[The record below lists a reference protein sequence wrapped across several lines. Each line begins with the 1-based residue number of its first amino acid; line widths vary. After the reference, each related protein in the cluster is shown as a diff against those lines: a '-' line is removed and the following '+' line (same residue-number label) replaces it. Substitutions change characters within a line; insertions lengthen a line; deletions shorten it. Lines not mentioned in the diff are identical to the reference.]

1 MLEIGG
7 ATSFMRIK
15 RVAISNFRSIRYAEL
30 EVDATTV
37 LIGPNNA
44 GKTAILEAIRIALT
58 RRWGQRG
65 TGFTEYDVHLCA
77 TRTDPKVGDPVVI
90 EIEMQEGA
98 ANEWPEEVHET
109 LADIIQ
115 LNPLSGQASIIMR
128 VSCAW
133 DEGEDSYVPK
143 WEFLNVDR
151 NPLAGKGA
159 RATNFQEF
167 FSFLPVFYLDAIRDA
182 GDEFS
187 ARSQFWGR
195 LLRTVQIPDPLE
207 QKSVRIF
214 NLLNAKLLAADPLL
228 GDLATSLSDI
238 SRVATTGTP
247 GQANL
252 RVLPLNTWDL
262 LSKAEVIYQTD
273 GAKPWLPLVRH
284 GQGVQS
290 LSVLFL
296 FRLFVELLLEKLY
309 RAESKAVLALE
320 EPETHLHP
328 QASRSLFRHV
338 QELHGQKIVSTHSPY
353 FLQHVPFRD
362 LRVVRAGPDGTV
374 IKSLPREYRCRLP
387 NPPGLA
393 PIIAKAP
400 GLLAYD
406 SGLSELVIKGELPT
420 PLYQALLVAYHG
432 HPATADY
439 HARLRASRDA
449 SLEFIPDTDLTKLE
463 TFARRI
469 RGEIFFASK
478 WILVEGQSEYHILYG
493 MAKAMGYD
501 LDENG
506 VAVIDFQNNGNPEC
520 FAALG
525 RALGYP
531 WTMLVDGDQKGTQF
545 LGSVRNR
552 NFDSAYM
559 AQRTRQLPIGTLEQ
573 QLVADG
579 LQPELKCVLA
589 GQGVVGAA
597 TMSDPDLI
605 AALKDDKCGYAAELG
620 AQCAASPALTHRM
633 PLQLREVI
641 TLLRTLP

>member
-1 MLEIGG
+1 MQ
-7 ATSFMRIK
+7 IK
-15 RVAISNFRSIRYAEL
+15 RVKISNFRSIRHAEIEL
-30 EVDATTV
+30 NKTTV

-65 TGFTEYDVHLCA
+65 TGFTEYDVHLSG
-77 TRTDPKVGDPVVI
+77 TRTDPRVGDPVVI
-90 EIEMQEGA
+90 EIEMHEGA
-98 ANEWPEEVHET
+98 AAEWPEEVTET

-115 LNPLSGQASIIMR
+115 LDPMSGQSSIIMR

-133 DEGEDSYVPK
+133 DEGEESYVPK
-143 WEFLNVDR
+143 WEFLNLDR
-151 NPLAGKGA
+151 NPLTGSGA
-159 RATNFQEF
+159 RSTNFQEF

-195 LLRTVQIPDPLE
+195 LLRTVQIPDALE

-228 GDLATSLSDI
+228 GNLATSLSDI
-238 SRVATTGTP
+238 SQVATTGSP

-290 LSVLFL
+290 LSVMFL
-296 FRLFVELLLEKLY
+296 FRSFVDLLLGELY
-309 RAESKAVLALE
+309 RPDSTAVLALE

-328 QASRSLFRHV
+328 QAARSLFRHV
-338 QELHGQKIVSTHSPY
+338 QELEGQKIVSTHSPY
-353 FLQHVPFRD
+353 FLQHIPFRD
-362 LRVVRAGPDGTV
+362 LRVVRASADGTE
-374 IKSLPREYRCRLP
+374 IRSLPREYRCRVPHLP
-387 NPPGLA
+387 SID

-400 GLLAYD
+400 RLLEYD
-406 SGLSELVIKGELPT
+406 RGSSELVIKGEMPD
-420 PLYQALLVAYHG
+420 PCFRDLLLAYHG
-432 HPATADY
+432 QPETDDF
-439 HARLRASRDA
+439 HARLRASKNA
-449 SLEFIPDTDLTKLE
+449 SLEFIPDTELAKLE

-469 RGEIFFASK
+469 RGEIFFANK
-478 WILVEGQSEYHILYG
+478 WILVEGQSEYHILHG
-493 MAKAMGYD
+493 MAKSIGYD

-506 VAVIDFQNNGNPEC
+506 IAVIDFQNNGNPEC

-525 RALGYP
+525 RALGYS
-531 WTMLVDGDQKGTQF
+531 WTMLVDGDPQGTKF
-545 LGSVRNR
+545 LSSVASR
-552 NFDSAYM
+552 NFDSTCM
-559 AQRTRQLPIGTLEQ
+559 AERTRQLSAGALEN

-579 LQPELKCVLA
+579 LQPELKAILVGQSVSGA
-589 GQGVVGAA
+589 G
-597 TMSDPDLI
+597 TMNDTDLI
-605 AALKDDKCGYAAELG
+605 AALKDDKCSYAAELG
-620 AQCAASPALTHRM
+620 AQCAADNALTKRM
-633 PLQLREVI
+633 PSQLRDVI
-641 TLLRTLP
+641 TVLKALP

>member
-1 MLEIGG
+1 MK
-7 ATSFMRIK
+7 IK
-15 RVAISNFRSIRYAEL
+15 RVTIQNFRSIRHAEIEL
-30 EVDATTV
+30 GTTTV

-58 RRWGQRG
+58 RRWGQKG

-77 TRTDPKVGDPVVI
+77 TRTDPKIGDPVVI
-90 EIEMQEGA
+90 EVEIQEEVVD
-98 ANEWPEEVHET
+98 EWPEEVRET

-115 LNPLSGQASIIMR
+115 LNPLSGQGSIILR

-133 DEGEDSYVPK
+133 DDGEESYVPK

-195 LLRTVQIPDPLE
+195 LLRTVQIPEPLE
-207 QKSVRIF
+207 QKSIRIF
-214 NLLNAKLLAADPLL
+214 NLLNSKLLAADPLL
-228 GDLATSLSDI
+228 GNLATSLSDI
-238 SRVATTGTP
+238 GSVATTGTP

-273 GAKPWLPLVRH
+273 AAKPWLPLVRH

-296 FRLFVELLLEKLY
+296 FRSFVELLLAELY
-309 RAESKAVLALE
+309 RAESAAVLALE

-338 QELHGQKIVSTHSPY
+338 QELQGQKIVSTHSPY

-362 LRVVRAGPDGTV
+362 LRVVRAAPDGTV
-374 IKSLPREYRCRLP
+374 IKSLPREFRCRIP
-387 NPPGLA
+387 NLPGLPA
-393 PIIAKAP
+393 VMAKAP
-400 GLLAYD
+400 ALLNYD
-406 SGLSELVIKGELPT
+406 SGLSELVIKGELTT
-420 PLYQALLVAYHG
+420 PLYQDLLQVYHG
-432 HPATADY
+432 QPDTADY
-439 HARLRASRDA
+439 HVKLRAARDA
-449 SLEFIPDTDLTKLE
+449 SFEFIPDVELVKLE

-478 WILVEGQSEYHILYG
+478 WILVEGQSEYHMLHG

-506 VAVIDFQNNGNPEC
+506 VGVIDFQNNGNPEC

-525 RALGYP
+525 RALGYS
-531 WTMLVDGDQKGTQF
+531 WTILVDGDQKGAQF
-545 LGSVRNR
+545 LRSVSGRH
-552 NFDSAYM
+552 FDAAFM
-559 AQRTRQLPIGTLEQ
+559 AQRARQLPAGTLEH
-573 QLVADG
+573 QLIADG
-579 LQPELKCVLA
+579 LQPELKAILGA
-589 GQGVVGAA
+589 KGVPGAA
-597 TMSDPDLI
+597 TMADPALI
-605 AALKDDKCGYAAELG
+605 VALKDDKCGYAAELG
-620 AQCAASPALTHRM
+620 AQCAGDPTLAQRM

-641 TLLRTLP
+641 TILRALP

>member
-1 MLEIGG
+1 MH
-7 ATSFMRIK
+7 IK
-15 RVAISNFRSIRYAEL
+15 RVTISNFRSIKDAEIEL
-30 EVDATTV
+30 GATTV

-77 TRTDPKVGDPVVI
+77 DRADPKVGDPVTI
-90 EIEMQEGA
+90 EVEMQESVA
-98 ANEWPEEVHET
+98 SEWPEELHET

-115 LNPLSGQASIIMR
+115 LNPLSGQASIILR

-133 DEGEDSYVPK
+133 DAGEESYVPK

-167 FSFLPVFYLDAIRDA
+167 FSFLPVFYLNALRDA

-195 LLRTVQIPDPLE
+195 LLRTVQIPEALE

-214 NLLNAKLLAADPLL
+214 NLLNTKLLAADPML
-228 GDLATSLSDI
+228 GNLAASLSDI
-238 SRVATTGTP
+238 SRVAATGTP

-290 LSVLFL
+290 LSVMFL
-296 FRLFVELLLEKLY
+296 FRSFVELLLAELY
-309 RAESKAVLALE
+309 RAESTPVLAME

-328 QASRSLFRHV
+328 QASRSLFQHINTL
-338 QELHGQKIVSTHSPY
+338 QGQKIVSTHSPY

-362 LRVVRAGPDGTV
+362 LRVVRSGPDGTEV
-374 IKSLPREYRCRLP
+374 RSLPREFRCRVPSLP
-387 NPPGLA
+387 TLA
-393 PIIAKAP
+393 PIVAAS
-400 GLLAYD
+400 GGVLEYD
-406 SGLSELVIKGELPT
+406 NGLSELVIKGELPT
-420 PLYQALLVAYHG
+420 ATYNKLLIAYHAQ
-432 HPATADY
+432 PETADY
-439 HARLRASRDA
+439 HARLRSARDA
-449 SLEFIPDTDLTKLE
+449 SREYIPDDELTKLE

-478 WILVEGQSEYHILYG
+478 WLLVEGQSEYHLLHG
-493 MAKAMGYD
+493 MTKAVGYD
-501 LDENG
+501 LDEHG

-531 WTMLVDGDQKGTQF
+531 WVMVVDGDLAGNQF
-545 LGSVRNR
+545 LAAVSAR
-552 NFDSAYM
+552 NFDANFM
-559 AQRTRQLPIGTLEQ
+559 AQRSRQLPAGTLEQ

-579 LQPELKCVLA
+579 LQPELKAILA
-589 GQGVVGAA
+589 AQGIANTA
-597 TMSDPDLI
+597 TLNDVDLL
-605 AALKDDKCGYAAELG
+605 ATLKADKCGYASELG
-620 AQCAASPALTHRM
+620 AQCATSLALTQRM
-633 PLQLREVI
+633 PLVLREAIEV
-641 TLLRTLP
+641 LRGLP

>member
-1 MLEIGG
+1 LQ
-7 ATSFMRIK
+7 IK
-15 RVAISNFRSIRYAEL
+15 RVTISNFRSIRHAEIEL
-30 EVDATTV
+30 GSTTI

-77 TRTDPKVGDPVVI
+77 ARTDPKVGDPVTI
-90 EIEMQEGA
+90 EIEMQEA
-98 ANEWPEEVHET
+98 APNEWPEELHET

-115 LNPLSGQASIIMR
+115 LNPLTAQASIILR

-133 DEGEDSYVPK
+133 DEGEESYVPK

-151 NPLAGKGA
+151 NPLTGKGA

-167 FSFLPVFYLDAIRDA
+167 FSFLPVFYLDALRDA
-182 GDEFS
+182 ADEFA

-195 LLRTVQIPDPLE
+195 LLRTVQIPDNLE

-228 GDLATSLSDI
+228 GNLATSLSDI

-252 RVLPLNTWDL
+252 RALPLNTWDL

-273 GAKPWLPLVRH
+273 AAKPWLPLMRH

-290 LSVLFL
+290 LSVMFL
-296 FRLFVELLLEKLY
+296 FRSFVEFLLADLY
-309 RAESKAVLALE
+309 RAESTPVLALE

-328 QASRSLFRHV
+328 QASRTLFRHI
-338 QELHGQKIVSTHSPY
+338 EALPGQKIVSTHSPY

-362 LRVVRAGPDGTV
+362 LRVVRAGPDGTS
-374 IKSLPREYRCRLP
+374 IRSLPREFRCRIPHIPELD
-387 NPPGLA
+387 
-393 PIIAKAP
+393 PIVAGSG
-400 GLLAYD
+400 GLLEYD
-406 SGLSELVIKGELPT
+406 SGLSELVIKGVLPT
-420 PLYQALLVAYHG
+420 ATYNALLVPYHG
-432 HPATADY
+432 RADTADI
-439 HARLRASRDA
+439 HAKLRASRDA
-449 SLEFIPDTDLTKLE
+449 SLEYIPDEELTKLE

-469 RGEIFFASK
+469 RGEIFFANK
-478 WILVEGQSEYHILYG
+478 WLLVEGQSEYHITHG

-501 LDENG
+501 FDEHG
-506 VAVIDFQNNGNPEC
+506 ISVIDFQNNGNPEC

-525 RALGYP
+525 RALSYP
-531 WTMLVDGDQKGTQF
+531 WVMVVDGDQKGNQF
-545 LGSVRNR
+545 LASVAARG
-552 NFDSAYM
+552 FTPQQM
-559 AQRTRQLPIGTLEQ
+559 AQLAKQLPNGTLEQ

-579 LQPELKCVLA
+579 LQPELKAILA
-589 GQGVVGAA
+589 SFGVPGAA
-597 TMSDPDLI
+597 TLSDADLV
-605 AALKDDKCGYAAELG
+605 AALKADKCGYAAELG
-620 AQCAASPALTHRM
+620 AQCAASVALTQRM
-633 PLQLREVI
+633 PQPLREAI
-641 TLLRTLP
+641 ETLRGLP

>member
-1 MLEIGG
+1 
-7 ATSFMRIK
+7 
-15 RVAISNFRSIRYAEL
+15 
-30 EVDATTV
+30 
-37 LIGPNNA
+37 
-44 GKTAILEAIRIALT
+44 
-58 RRWGQRG
+58 
-65 TGFTEYDVHLCA
+65 
-77 TRTDPKVGDPVVI
+77 
-90 EIEMQEGA
+90 MQEGTA
-98 ANEWPEEVHET
+98 DKWPGEIHET
-109 LADIIQ
+109 LADIVQ
-115 LNPLSGQASIIMR
+115 LNPLTGQASIIMR

-133 DEGEDSYVPK
+133 NDGEESYIPK

-151 NPLAGKGA
+151 NPLAGRGA

-167 FSFLPVFYLDAIRDA
+167 FSFLPVFYLDAVRDA

-195 LLRTVQIPDPLE
+195 LLRTVQIPDSLE

-238 SRVATTGTP
+238 SSVATAGTP
-247 GQANL
+247 GKANL
-252 RVLPLNTWDL
+252 RVLPLNTWDM

-296 FRLFVELLLEKLY
+296 FRTFVELLLAELY
-309 RAESKAVLALE
+309 HAESVAVLALE

-338 QELHGQKIVSTHSPY
+338 QGLQGQKIVSTHSPY

-374 IKSLPREYRCRLP
+374 IRSLPREYRCRLP
-387 NPPGLA
+387 ALPGLA
-393 PIIAKAP
+393 PILAKAP
-400 GLLAYD
+400 GLLEYD
-406 SGLSELVIKGELPT
+406 SGLSELVINGELPT
-420 PLYQALLVAYHG
+420 SLYRELILAYHG
-432 HPATADY
+432 KTETPSYHLRLKAT
-439 HARLRASRDA
+439 RDA
-449 SLEFIPDTDLTKLE
+449 SLEFITDAELTKLE

-478 WILVEGQSEYHILYG
+478 WILIEGQSEYHLLHG

-501 LDENG
+501 LDEHG

-531 WTMLVDGDQKGTQF
+531 WTMLVDGDLKGTQF
-545 LGSVRNR
+545 LGSVSGR
-552 NFDSAYM
+552 NFDSAFM
-559 AQRTRQLPIGTLEQ
+559 AQRTRKLPAGTLEQ

-579 LQPELKCVLA
+579 LQPELKAILA
-589 GQGVVGAA
+589 SQGVAGAA
-597 TMSDPDLI
+597 AMNDIDLI

-620 AQCAASPALTHRM
+620 AQCAASPVLTQRM
-633 PLQLREVI
+633 PFQLRDVI
-641 TLLRTLP
+641 TVLRALP

>member
-1 MLEIGG
+1 MH
-7 ATSFMRIK
+7 IK
-15 RVAISNFRSIRYAEL
+15 RVTISNFRAIRHAEIEL
-30 EVDATTV
+30 GATTV

-90 EIEMQEGA
+90 EIEMQESTA
-98 ANEWPEEVHET
+98 SEWPEEVHET

-115 LNPLSGQASIIMR
+115 LNPQSGQTSIIMR

-133 DEGEDSYVPK
+133 DEGEESYVPK

-195 LLRTVQIPDPLE
+195 LLRTVKIPDQLE

-214 NLLNAKLLAADPLL
+214 NLLNNKLLAADPLL
-228 GDLATSLSDI
+228 DDLATSLSDI
-238 SRVATTGTP
+238 SRVSTTGTP

-296 FRLFVELLLEKLY
+296 FRSFVELLLTELY
-309 RAESKAVLALE
+309 RAESTAVLALE

-328 QASRSLFRHV
+328 QASRSLFRHI
-338 QELHGQKIVSTHSPY
+338 QELQGQKIVSTHSPY

-362 LRVVRAGPDGTV
+362 LRVVRAGPEGTM
-374 IKSLPREYRCRLP
+374 IKSLPREFRCRLP
-387 NPPGLA
+387 NVAGLPA
-393 PIIAKAP
+393 ILAKEP
-400 GLLAYD
+400 DLLSYD
-406 SGLSELVIKGELPT
+406 SGLSELVIQGELPT
-420 PLYQALLVAYHG
+420 QLYQDLLQAYHG
-432 HPATADY
+432 HPTTADY
-439 HARLRASRDA
+439 HARLRKIRDA
-449 SLEFIPDTDLTKLE
+449 SLEFITDAELTKLE

-478 WILVEGQSEYHILYG
+478 WLLVEGQSEYHLLHG
-493 MAKAMGYD
+493 MAKAMDYN
-501 LDENG
+501 LDEHG
-506 VAVIDFQNNGNPEC
+506 VAVIDFQNNGNPES

-531 WTMLVDGDQKGTQF
+531 WTMLVDGDQEGTRF
-545 LGSVRNR
+545 LTSVGNR
-552 NFDSAYM
+552 NFDPAFM
-559 AQRTRQLPIGTLEQ
+559 AARTRQLPAGSLEQ

-579 LQPELKCVLA
+579 LQPELKAILVA
-589 GQGVVGAA
+589 QGQASAA
-597 TMSDPDLI
+597 TFSDADLV
-605 AALKDDKCGYAAELG
+605 ASLKDDKCGYAAELG
-620 AQCAASPALTHRM
+620 AQCAMSTELTQRM
-633 PLQLREVI
+633 PLQLQEVI
-641 TLLRTLP
+641 TELRALP